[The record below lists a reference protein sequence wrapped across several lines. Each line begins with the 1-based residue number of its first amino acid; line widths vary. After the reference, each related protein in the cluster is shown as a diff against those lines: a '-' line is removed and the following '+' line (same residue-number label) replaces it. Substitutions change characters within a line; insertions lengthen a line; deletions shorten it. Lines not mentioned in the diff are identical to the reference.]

1 MMFFFIYYVIICLG
15 EIMKKKNKII
25 ISMILN
31 IIIVLFVLF
40 AGIIMFTGIRFMH
53 GPEVTLECSNI
64 EMFKFFT
71 VDSNILMAIASLVF
85 IIYEIK
91 LLKKKIKKIP
101 RRVYLLKY
109 VGTSAVS
116 LTFLVVF
123 LYLGWI
129 AENGLFS
136 LLKNS
141 NLFLHLLVP
150 VISVIAFIFFEKNNE
165 LKFKDAFFGL
175 LPMEIYGI
183 CYIGNVLIHINH
195 GKVSPV
201 YDFYW
206 FVQNGV
212 WTIIIALPLV
222 AGLNYLSCYLLWKF
236 NRK

>member
-1 MMFFFIYYVIICLG
+1 
-15 EIMKKKNKII
+15 MKKKNKII
-25 ISMILN
+25 VSMIIN
-31 IIIVLFVLF
+31 ILIVLFVIF
-40 AGIIMFTGIRFMH
+40 SGVMMFTGFTFMK
-53 GPEVTLECSNI
+53 GPGVNLEASST

-71 VDSNILMAIASLVF
+71 VDSNILMAIVALIF

-91 LLKKKIKKIP
+91 LLNKKIKTIP
-101 RRVYLLKY
+101 KNIYILKLI
-109 VGTSAVS
+109 GTSAVT

-129 AENGLFS
+129 VNGGLLS
-136 LLKNS
+136 LLTNS

-150 VISVIAFIFFEKNNE
+150 VLSIINFVFFEKNNE
-165 LKFKDAFFGL
+165 LKFKDTFFGL

-183 CYIGNVLIHINH
+183 WYITNVLIHMNN

-212 WTIIIALPLV
+212 WTIVIALPLV
-222 AGLNYLSCYLLWKF
+222 AGLNYLSCFWLWKF
-236 NRK
+236 NRKK